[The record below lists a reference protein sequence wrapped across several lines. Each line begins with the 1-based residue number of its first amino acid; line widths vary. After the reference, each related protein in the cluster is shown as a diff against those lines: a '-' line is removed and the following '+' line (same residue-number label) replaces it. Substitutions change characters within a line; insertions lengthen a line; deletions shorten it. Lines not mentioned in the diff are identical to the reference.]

1 MKLDDCLRIINRRLR
16 AARDE
21 VAKRQRQGLQ
31 CRPWQH
37 RIEELE
43 SLRREIASLA
53 TPEELRGRR
62 HYASPPGQPAPAK
75 PPNQQSGVAV
85 AASLVLPE
93 APAALNAQTL

>member
-1 MKLDDCLRIINRRLR
+1 MKLDDCLRVINRRLR

-43 SLRREIASLA
+43 SLRREIAALA
-53 TPEELRGRR
+53 TPEELRGKRP
-62 HYASPPGQPAPAK
+62 AFGGSPALAPSYPAPEPQAETQ
-75 PPNQQSGVAV
+75 PS
-85 AASLVLPE
+85 
-93 APAALNAQTL
+93 